1 MAKRVRLGKGWRVYR
16 EETGQLLPVLAGHIV
31 KPGEICERDDKY
43 FRLSKKGLK
52 QINPRK
58 GRVLT
63 ESKVTSP
70 QFGVPAQPKRWK
82 NDSYDTRTILRKN
95 QALNKIKKE
104 CRTNP
109 ALRLKAGKIEVLLE
123 GEYPAYVNLR
133 NIEIRNDEYQ
143 SEMGELTE
151 EAIALNRAQELLNRK
166 ESKSLN
172 SRIRAYNLLRS
183 TCATHRQLTLNND
196 EIEVISETG
205 KRYFVNIRSARV
217 RDSGGQSVC
226 VVIRQGY
233 SLPSEDIALAKA
245 LAIAYGSYLIN
256 TVR

>member
-1 MAKRVRLGKGWRVYR
+1 MGKGWRVYR
-16 EETGQLLPVLAGHIV
+16 EETGQLLPVLAGYIV

-58 GRVLT
+58 GRFLT
-63 ESKVTSP
+63 KSKVPSP

-82 NDSYDTRTILRKN
+82 TDPYDTQTIRRKN
-95 QALNKIKKE
+95 QALNRIKKE

-123 GEYPAYVNLR
+123 GEYPVYVNLR
-133 NIEIRNDEYQ
+133 NIEIQNDEYR

-151 EAIALNRAQELLNRK
+151 ETIALNRAQEILNRK

-172 SRIRAYNLLRS
+172 SRIRAYNLLKS
-183 TCATHRQLTLNND
+183 TCATQRQLTLNDN
-196 EIEVISETG
+196 EIEVISDTG
-205 KRYFVNIRSARV
+205 KRYFV
-217 RDSGGQSVC
+217 
-226 VVIRQGY
+226 
-233 SLPSEDIALAKA
+233 
-245 LAIAYGSYLIN
+245 
-256 TVR
+256 